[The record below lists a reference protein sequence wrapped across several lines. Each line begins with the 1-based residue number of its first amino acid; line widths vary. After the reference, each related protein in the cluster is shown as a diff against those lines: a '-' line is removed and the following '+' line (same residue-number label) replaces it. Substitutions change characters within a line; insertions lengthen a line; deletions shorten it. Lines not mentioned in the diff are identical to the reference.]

1 MAFLK
6 KYIEKQKE
14 EQRQKV
20 EDHRREYEWA
30 IERMKTGEQKVEAHG
45 LTEGEAR
52 RMEKYA
58 QQYGYEEEA
67 FFDTTRPFEPQR
79 FRLKFTRKPP
89 ITNVLQQ
96 LSQQLDIPK
105 DAITV
110 LRIDMINPVECEYC
124 QTIFDLSQ
132 ATICPKCGGKPKLP
146 QH

>member
-1 MAFLK
+1 MAFLRRYWNK
-6 KYIEKQKE
+6 RPE
-14 EQRQKV
+14 EQRVEVETEREV
-20 EDHRREYEWA
+20 EDA
-30 IERMKTGEQKVEAHG
+30 VNRMKAGEQKIEVRHV
-45 LTEGEAR
+45 LEGYGRLLEH
-52 RMEKYA
+52 YA
-58 QQYGYEEEA
+58 KRYGYEEDCQ
-67 FFDTTRPFEPQR
+67 FDTTKFLQPRR
-79 FRLKFTRKPP
+79 FRFEFTKKPP

-124 QTIFDLSQ
+124 QTVFDLSQ